1 MTSNHGY
8 LIYASGSTLY
18 GYNFRKTPQECVV
31 LKEFDAPVTCL
42 AADYYTADKT
52 KDMFM
57 VATYDDAVA
66 RSGIVYKYRMED
78 DPDRMSVTQV
88 QKWDEGFLKVR
99 TMCYKAF

>member
-1 MTSNHGY
+1 M
-8 LIYASGSTLY
+8 
-18 GYNFRKTPQECVV
+18 

-42 AADYYTADKT
+42 VADHYTADRT

-57 VATYDDAVA
+57 VATYDDARE
-66 RSGIVYKYRMED
+66 RSGIVYKFRMDD

-88 QKWDEGFLKVR
+88 QKWDEGFLKIR